1 MAMVPTICCRCARA
15 ELGAELAPGVAEAL
29 ASHFA
34 TTRGAEPEGALPPAV
49 LIEGLMQPAA
59 GRYTLRG
66 GQEMQL
72 SDLFSATA

>member
-1 MAMVPTICCRCARA
+1 
-15 ELGAELAPGVAEAL
+15 VAEAL

-34 TTRGAEPEGALPPAV
+34 ATRGAEPEGALSPAV

-72 SDLFSATA
+72 SDLFPATA